1 MWRLR
6 ARPCG
11 VWRLRAR
18 ACAYLA
24 RACMRCT
31 CSVNV
36 CVRDVCAGEE
46 LLESPFPEES
56 WGRPRPWPL
65 PLCRV
70 GLRPG
75 DLGARLTP
83 RLSSPPLQGAH
94 CPEPRRLPP
103 TSWVWVPR
111 PLGRTD
117 SAPVRSGRE
126 AGRWR
131 SALDTLPPARPQDAR
146 PGRAASCAPVPDQL
160 PPSRRG
166 LRARG
171 RVPDPA
177 GAPACWLTQRRGFR
191 GRWLTGPRMVAEL
204 CSSEKRHLHGERGSR
219 PPPRHRRRLEL
230 TGLLNH

>member
-1 MWRLR
+1 MWRV
-6 ARPCG
+6 AAACAP
-11 VWRLRAR
+11 VWRVAA
-18 ACAYLA
+18 ACARLCVPGTRVHA
-24 RACMRCT
+24 VCMFCERL
-31 CSVNV
+31 

-111 PLGRTD
+111 PLGRAD

-131 SALDTLPPARPQDAR
+131 SALDTLPPAR

-204 CSSEKRHLHGERGSR
+204 CSSEKRHLHGERGSC
-219 PPPRHRRRLEL
+219 PPPPAAAAPSSS
-230 TGLLNH
+230 

>member
-1 MWRLR
+1 MAELRGWGVLGRQQAWVWR
-6 ARPCG
+6 RPSGVRGVGWVEKGRQGGVCG

-24 RACMRCT
+24 RACMRCA

-111 PLGRTD
+111 PLGRAD

-146 PGRAASCAPVPDQL
+146 PGRAASCAPVLD
-160 PPSRRG
+160 
-166 LRARG
+166 
-171 RVPDPA
+171 
-177 GAPACWLTQRRGFR
+177 
-191 GRWLTGPRMVAEL
+191 
-204 CSSEKRHLHGERGSR
+204 
-219 PPPRHRRRLEL
+219 
-230 TGLLNH
+230 